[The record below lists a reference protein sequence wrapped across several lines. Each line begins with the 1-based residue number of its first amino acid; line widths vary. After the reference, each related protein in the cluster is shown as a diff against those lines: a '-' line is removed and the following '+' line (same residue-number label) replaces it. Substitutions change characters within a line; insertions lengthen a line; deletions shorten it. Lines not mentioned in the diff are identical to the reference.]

1 MKKTSKII
9 ISSIIAIS
17 FIGVG
22 CLILGFISNS
32 SISGKNFGYTIMSTS
47 TQSANKISSRYKK
60 FNGQKTFD
68 LKIKETQDI
77 NLNIKTKSGSIK
89 VKIDNNDS
97 TIFTLFSFPQFS
109 FNKKYS
115 DSSNENIKLGKGSY
129 TITLT
134 ANKHSGGFTIKK

>member
-17 FIGVG
+17 FIGVI
-22 CLILGFISNS
+22 CLIFGFISNS

-47 TQSANKISSRYKK
+47 TQSANKISSRYQK

-97 TIFTLFSFPQFS
+97 TIF
-109 FNKKYS
+109 NKKYS
-115 DSSNENIKLGKGSY
+115 DSSNENIKLDKGSY

>member
-17 FIGVG
+17 FIGVI
-22 CLILGFISNS
+22 CLIFGFISNS

-97 TIFTLFSFPQFS
+97 TIF
-109 FNKKYS
+109 NKKYS
-115 DSSNENIKLGKGSY
+115 DTSNENIKLDKGSY